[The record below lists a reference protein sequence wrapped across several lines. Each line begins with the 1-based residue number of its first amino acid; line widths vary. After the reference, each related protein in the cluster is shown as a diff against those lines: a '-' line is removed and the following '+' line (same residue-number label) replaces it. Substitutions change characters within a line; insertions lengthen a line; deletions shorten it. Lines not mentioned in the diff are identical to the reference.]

1 MKRAIFVAVGLM
13 ACSPAPE
20 VKQDDALSSE
30 APAPEIP
37 VAPAVVS
44 IRVLQDQNGQTVEVP
59 VGQPFSVELRG
70 QQPQGFSWR
79 VVETPEFI
87 APAPDGSV
95 TLPTTD
101 QPEEQASVVG
111 VGTIKTFFFVAT
123 APGSSDL
130 VLEHRRFGGAP
141 PTRESFRFR
150 IVAR

>member
-1 MKRAIFVAVGLM
+1 MKQAIFVAVVLM

-20 VKQDDALSSE
+20 VKQDDVLSSE
-30 APAPEIP
+30 APASEIP

-70 QQPQGFSWR
+70 QQPQGFSWS

-95 TLPTTD
+95 RLPTPD

-111 VGTIKTFFFVAT
+111 VGAIQTFFFVAT

-130 VLEHRRFGGAP
+130 VFEHRRFGGAP